1 MSMNPLVTVI
11 IPCYN
16 HSKYISKC
24 IESVLTQTYAN
35 IELIVIDNGSTD
47 NSYEIIRKYL
57 IRRNFKLIRFGNNI
71 PPGEINGPLS
81 IALKVTSGEYIS
93 LLFSDDWL
101 MPDKIEKQVLLML
114 RSSPSVGVI
123 YCHGYRYYE
132 STGIMKKWIIRS
144 VQGYVFIDHLK
155 NGPLVIPI
163 SPLVKKYCYQI
174 VGVDHSWTGS
184 EYDFFAMSQFFDFAC
199 IDECLVVMRD
209 HESNDGKNV
218 KSVYDRVCKFD
229 EEFFSNKSTILRACG
244 YVSRYKSRIY
254 LMFARDFA
262 EISDNE
268 SAKSAFFKAV
278 TVRPLCLLTIRGVI
292 MLMYMLLPVPVF
304 FRLMRLLRALKK
316 ILYNSLH
323 KSVGQLN

>member
-1 MSMNPLVTVI
+1 MSVNPLVTVI

-35 IELIVIDNGSTD
+35 IELIVIDNGTTD
-47 NSYEIIRKYL
+47 NSYEIIKKYL
-57 IRRNFKLIRFGNNI
+57 IRSNFKLIRLENNI

-132 STGIMKKWIIRS
+132 STGIMKKWITRS

-163 SPLVKKYCYQI
+163 SPLVRKQCYQI
-174 VGVDHSWTGS
+174 IGVDHSWTGS

-199 IDECLVVMRD
+199 VDECLVVMRD

-218 KSVYDRVCKFD
+218 RSVYDRVCKFD
-229 EEFFSNKSTILRACG
+229 EEFFSNKSTLLRAGG

-262 EISDNE
+262 EISDNK

-278 TVRPLCLLTIRGVI
+278 MVRPICLLTIRGSI
-292 MLMYMLLPVPVF
+292 MLMYMLLPVPLF
-304 FRLMRLLRALKK
+304 FRFMRLLRALRA
-316 ILYNSLH
+316 ILYNSSD
-323 KSVGQLN
+323 KSFGKLN